1 MFYLLTY
8 LLTAVTNRNAQKRCQ
23 CYVRIV
29 VANFRTGRITITVR
43 NAVKLIGVGRVIF
56 SCMGHAVND
65 IAKQQKV
72 TEKRNGGGG
81 HGARKDWA
89 RAEQRS
95 CKDFDDWNG
104 VPVKMSKI
112 FDYFVHYF
120 ALVCGCL
127 RRPMHT
133 RCRIFSS
140 NSTSK
145 RFAAGL
151 YTVYPDP
158 LGELKRSARPPCSE
172 KGSKRREGRGLRED
186 EKGIGEG
193 GDEGKGNGD
202 R

>member
-1 MFYLLTY
+1 M
-8 LLTAVTNRNAQKRCQ
+8 V
-23 CYVRIV
+23 
-29 VANFRTGRITITVR
+29 
-43 NAVKLIGVGRVIF
+43 
-56 SCMGHAVND
+56 
-65 IAKQQKV
+65 
-72 TEKRNGGGG
+72 GG

-186 EKGIGEG
+186 EK
-193 GDEGKGNGD
+193 
-202 R
+202 